1 VTARWRRGALGLG
14 LLLAGCGLPGT
25 VRREDTTADLVARAD
40 VLARSGDFRTAEAT
54 YRQVLDAP
62 LRSGPPDPA
71 RDRALLGLGRLYV
84 APDNP
89 ARDDRQAYEQFDR
102 LARERPDSP
111 EAPEARAWREV
122 LGAAQRQREETTR
135 AREDVTRA
143 QEDATRAREEVTR
156 ARQETTRARQE
167 AERLRR
173 ELRRSQEEAAA
184 FRQDLDRLKRLELD
198 LERQRRR

>member
-62 LRSGPPDPA
+62 ARDGTPDPA
-71 RDRALLGLGRLYV
+71 WDRALLGLGRLYV
-84 APDNP
+84 SPDNP
-89 ARDDRQAYEQFDR
+89 ARDHRQAYQQFDR

-111 EAPEARAWREV
+111 QAPEARAWREV
-122 LGAAQRQREETTR
+122 LNAAQRQREETTR
-135 AREDVTRA
+135 ARE
-143 QEDATRAREEVTR
+143 
-156 ARQETTRARQE
+156 ETTRARQE

-173 ELRRSQEEAAA
+173 ELRRSREEADA